1 MCVSSQ
7 RIRLQR
13 DDNMFYWVVF
23 TVLFT
28 SSGLLGVIA
37 MPQGREGGA
46 INQSHRPLRIRPAP
60 HRATFQVRRS
70 RFDGSALC

>member
-1 MCVSSQ
+1 
-7 RIRLQR
+7 
-13 DDNMFYWVVF
+13 MFHWVVF

-46 INQSHRPLRIRPAP
+46 LINL
-60 HRATFQVRRS
+60 T
-70 RFDGSALC
+70 DL